1 MVTVVI
7 TAFCSAVAGN
17 VLSARVLREFQRA
30 AGWFRDVMGTEEQC
44 GESCGILCPFVCL
57 SAVIATQAILLVC
70 RLLLRETL
78 EVPVSCGGV
87 PQGCFFPFIDYM

>member
-44 GESCGILCPFVCL
+44 GRKLWNSLSVCVFVSSDCHSGHTSCL
-57 SAVIATQAILLVC
+57 
-70 RLLLRETL
+70 
-78 EVPVSCGGV
+78 
-87 PQGCFFPFIDYM
+87 

>member
-30 AGWFRDVMGTEEQC
+30 AGWFRDVTGTEE
-44 GESCGILCPFVCL
+44 
-57 SAVIATQAILLVC
+57 
-70 RLLLRETL
+70 
-78 EVPVSCGGV
+78 
-87 PQGCFFPFIDYM
+87 